1 MKTTAKL
8 LLPILA
14 LSASII
20 CASAQEKKEDNN
32 PDRRRGGDR
41 GSFNMDEFRQRM
53 AERLKTS
60 LKVTDDEWAVIS
72 PLIEKV
78 QVKMRDSASSRGFG
92 GGAPGGPGGPGA
104 PGGGGD
110 RRRGGGEGGGAPT
123 AGTPGGGGDSQRP
136 VRATSPERDALRTA
150 LESETSTPEEI
161 QAKLTAL
168 REVRKKSEAE
178 LNAAREE
185 LRKVLSV
192 RQEAALV
199 GMGMLE

>member
-8 LLPILA
+8 LLPVLA

-20 CASAQEKKEDNN
+20 CASAQEKKDEQN

-78 QVKMRDSASSRGFG
+78 QTKMRDSASTRGFG
-92 GGAPGGPGGPGA
+92 GGAPGEPSLPCRVLADFKRPMTAAIPRPMLLWATSSFYQNANTNARSLTFVSVGPGFSRSPSA
-104 PGGGGD
+104 PKNG
-110 RRRGGGEGGGAPT
+110 
-123 AGTPGGGGDSQRP
+123 
-136 VRATSPERDALRTA
+136 
-150 LESETSTPEEI
+150 
-161 QAKLTAL
+161 
-168 REVRKKSEAE
+168 
-178 LNAAREE
+178 
-185 LRKVLSV
+185 
-192 RQEAALV
+192 
-199 GMGMLE
+199 